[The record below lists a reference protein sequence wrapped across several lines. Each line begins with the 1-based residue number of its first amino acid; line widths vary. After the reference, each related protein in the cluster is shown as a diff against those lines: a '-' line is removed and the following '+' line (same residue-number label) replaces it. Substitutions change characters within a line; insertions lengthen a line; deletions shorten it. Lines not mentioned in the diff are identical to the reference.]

1 MPDNV
6 GAPFIAPGGRR
17 HGKSIPQ
24 DGKPMLGT
32 TISHYKIVEKLG
44 EGGMGIVYKAEDLK
58 LERFVALKFLAP
70 HLVQEEE
77 GRRRFIREAKAA
89 AALEHANI
97 CTVYEIDEADGRT
110 FIAMAFIEG
119 DSLET
124 RIEAG
129 PLKLK
134 DALDIATQTAQGL
147 QAAHE
152 KGVVHRDIKPANLMI
167 TGAGSQQL
175 VTIMDFGLAQL
186 AGGSKITKPES
197 RLGTVAYM
205 SPEQTEGA
213 TVDHRTDIWALG
225 VVLYEMISG
234 QLPFKG
240 HYDKAVLYSVMNED
254 PEPLSALR
262 TGVPKELERIANK
275 ALAKNPESRYPRID
289 DMLVDLREL
298 QKQSELGA
306 RDTRRAQPA
315 SKPASRTPWYIAA
328 AAVVIAVILG
338 ISAWLGVFGP
348 ANEADDAPA
357 EPLQAVPLTSYPGS
371 EFSSS
376 FSPDGNQ
383 VAFCWDGENQD
394 NLDIYVKMIGSETPL
409 RLTTAPARDLSPAWS
424 ANGRT
429 IAFLRRLPGGRAAA
443 LLIPA
448 IGGPERLVAEISDPT
463 EVTVGG
469 DLSSN
474 LAWAPNDREL
484 VVAERSSP
492 GDPFALFLL
501 STESG
506 EKRRLTSPPAKS
518 LGDFGPAFSPD
529 GRSLAFVRALRF
541 LVSDIYLLDLADLTR
556 KGEPKRLTLQNLP
569 SWSPTWTPDGR
580 EIVYTIGRF
589 VESSSLWRIP
599 VSGSGEPERLPVAG
613 EEVDLPAISRR
624 ANRLAYTK
632 LSGDT
637 NIWRLPLRESGSGAA
652 AATRLISSTREDY
665 NPQYSPDGK
674 RIAFSS
680 SRTGTYGIWLSD
692 ADGSNAAPLF
702 LKEGAHSGTPRWSP
716 DGRRIAF
723 DSNPEG
729 NQDIYVISARGGN
742 PIRLTT
748 HPVDDAVPSWSQD
761 GEWMYFAS
769 RRSGRF
775 EVWKVSVGG
784 GEPIQVTQDGGLW
797 PFESTDGKF
806 VYYTRDNQVRSSLW
820 KVPVGGGEETQ
831 VLESVRAPNFSVTPQ
846 GIYFI
851 QAPDTD
857 EPGWSFLIRF
867 FDFATGRATTI
878 HSLPSGVRADH
889 GLTVSPDGRSI
900 LYTQLDQFQSD
911 LMLVENF
918 R

>member
-1 MPDNV
+1 
-6 GAPFIAPGGRR
+6 
-17 HGKSIPQ
+17 
-24 DGKPMLGT
+24 MLGT

-275 ALAKNPESRYPRID
+275 ALAKTPESRYQQVGE
-289 DMLVDLREL
+289 MLVDLREL
-298 QKQSELGA
+298 QKQTELGA

-328 AAVVIAVILG
+328 AAVVIAITVAA
-338 ISAWLGVFGP
+338 SAWLGVFGP
-348 ANEADDAPA
+348 ANGAGDVPPEA
-357 EPLQAVPLTSYPGS
+357 LQAVPLTSYPGS

-589 VESSSLWRIP
+589 VESSSLWRVS

-613 EEVDLPAISRR
+613 EGARLPAISRR

-632 LSGDT
+632 RSRDT

-652 AATRLISSTREDY
+652 AATRLISSTRDDY

-680 SRTGTYGIWLSD
+680 GRTGTYGIWLSD

-729 NQDIYVISARGGN
+729 HQDIYVISARGGN

-748 HPVDDAVPSWSQD
+748 HPVGGAMPSWSQD
-761 GEWMYFAS
+761 GEWVYFGS
-769 RRSGRF
+769 RRSGRG

-784 GEPIQVTQDGGLW
+784 GEPIQVTQDGGIVA
-797 PFESTDGKF
+797 FESTDGKF
-806 VYYTRDNQVRSSLW
+806 VYYTKGDDLTRASLW

-831 VLESVRAPNFSVTPQ
+831 VLESVLAFLNFSVTPQ

-851 QAPDTD
+851 QPPATD
-857 EPGWSFLIRF
+857 EPGRSFLIRF

-878 HSLPSGVRADH
+878 HSLPPGIRAYF
-889 GLTVSPDGRSI
+889 GLTVSPDSRSI
-900 LYTQLDQFQSD
+900 LYTQVDQSQSD

>member
-1 MPDNV
+1 MI
-6 GAPFIAPGGRR
+6 G
-17 HGKSIPQ
+17 Q
-24 DGKPMLGT
+24 

-44 EGGMGIVYKAEDLK
+44 EGGMGVVYKAEDTSLD
-58 LERFVALKFLAP
+58 RPVALKFLAP
-70 HLVQEEE
+70 HLVSDEET
-77 GRRRFIREAKAA
+77 RKRFEREAKAA
-89 AALEHANI
+89 AALHHPNV
-97 CTVYEIDEADGRT
+97 CTVYEIAEAGGRT

-275 ALAKNPESRYPRID
+275 ALAKNPESRYQHVGE
-289 DMLVDLREL
+289 MLVDLREL
-298 QKQSELGA
+298 QKQTELGA
-306 RDTRRAQPA
+306 RDTRRAQPL
-315 SKPASRTPWYIAA
+315 SKPVQRRGWYIAG

-338 ISAWLGVFGP
+338 ISAWMGVFGP
-348 ANEADDAPA
+348 SDDAPPEA
-357 EPLQAVPLTSYPGS
+357 LQAVPLTSYPGS

-409 RLTTAPARDLSPAWS
+409 RLTTDPAPDFSPAWS
-424 ANGRT
+424 ADGRR
-429 IAFLRRLPGGRAAA
+429 IAFLRAMPREKAAV

-448 IGGPERLVAEISDPT
+448 LGGPERLVAEISYPAELET
-463 EVTVGG
+463 AP
-469 DLSSN
+469 S
-474 LAWAPNDREL
+474 LAWGPDGKEL
-484 VVAERSSP
+484 VVVERSSP

-506 EKRRLTSPPAKS
+506 EKRRLTSPPAES
-518 LGDFGPAFSPD
+518 IGDAGPAFSPD
-529 GRSLAFVRALRF
+529 GRSLAFVRVIGGFA
-541 LVSDIYLLDLADLTR
+541 SDIYLLDLAEDLTPN
-556 KGEPKRLTLQNLP
+556 GEPKRLTFQNLP
-569 SWSPTWTPDGR
+569 SWSPTWSPDGR
-580 EIVYTIGRF
+580 EIVYASGRF
-589 VESSSLWRIP
+589 VESMSLWRIS
-599 VSGSGEPERLPVAG
+599 VSGSGKPERLPVAG
-613 EEVDLPAISRR
+613 EGARLPTISRR

-632 LSGDT
+632 RSRDT

-652 AATRLISSTREDY
+652 AATRLISSTRADY

-674 RIAFSS
+674 RIAFES

-729 NQDIYVISARGGN
+729 HQDIYVISARGGN

-748 HPVDDAVPSWSQD
+748 HPVGGAMPSWSQD
-761 GEWMYFAS
+761 GEWVYFGS
-769 RRSGRF
+769 RRSGRG

-784 GEPIQVTQDGGLW
+784 GEPIQVTQDGGIVA
-797 PFESTDGKF
+797 FESTDGKF
-806 VYYTRDNQVRSSLW
+806 VYYTKGRLFRASLW
-820 KVPVGGGEETQ
+820 KVRVGGGEETQ
-831 VLESVRAPNFSVTPQ
+831 VLESVLAFLNFSVTPQ

-851 QAPDTD
+851 PAPDTD
-857 EPGWSFLIRF
+857 EPGGSSLIRF

-878 HSLPSGVRADH
+878 HSLPPGVRAYF
-889 GLTVSPDGRSI
+889 GLTVSPDSRFM
-900 LYTQLDQFQSD
+900 LYAQVDQSQSD

>member
-1 MPDNV
+1 
-6 GAPFIAPGGRR
+6 
-17 HGKSIPQ
+17 
-24 DGKPMLGT
+24 MLLSVIGQ

-44 EGGMGIVYKAEDLK
+44 EGGMGTVYKAEDLK
-58 LERFVALKFLAP
+58 LDRFVALKFLAP
-70 HLVQEEE
+70 HLVQDEE
-77 GRRRFIREAKAA
+77 GHRRFIREAKAA

-175 VTIMDFGLAQL
+175 VTVMDFGLAQL

-205 SPEQTEGA
+205 SPEQTEGE

-262 TGVPKELERIANK
+262 TGVPKEMERIANK
-275 ALAKNPESRYPRID
+275 ALAKNPESRYQRVG

-298 QKQSELGA
+298 QKQTELGA
-306 RDTRRAQPA
+306 GDTRRAQPA
-315 SKPASRTPWYIAA
+315 SKPASRALWYIAG

-348 ANEADDAPA
+348 SDDAPP

-409 RLTTAPARDLSPAWS
+409 RLTTHPARDFSPAWS
-424 ANGRT
+424 ADGRT
-429 IAFLRRLPGGRAAA
+429 IAFLRGMPRQKAAV

-448 IGGPERLVAEISDPT
+448 IGGPERLVAEIGYPIELPS
-463 EVTVGG
+463 
-469 DLSSN
+469 
-474 LAWAPNDREL
+474 LAWGPDGKEL
-484 VVAERSSP
+484 VVAERDSS
-492 GDPFALFLL
+492 GEPFALFLL
-501 STESG
+501 LTETG
-506 EKRRLTSPPAKS
+506 ERRRLTSPPAKS
-518 LGDFGPAFSPD
+518 IGDFGPAFSPD
-529 GRSLAFVRALRF
+529 GRGLAFARAIGGF
-541 LVSDIYLLDLADLTR
+541 AYYIYLLALAEDLTPN
-556 KGEPKRLTLQNLP
+556 GEPQRLTFQNLP

-580 EIVYTIGRF
+580 EIVYTIGRLF
-589 VESSSLWRIP
+589 ESSSSLWR
-599 VSGSGEPERLPVAG
+599 VSVSRSGEPERLPAAG
-613 EEVDLPAISRR
+613 EGASLPAISRR
-624 ANRLAYTK
+624 ANRLAYTQR
-632 LSGDT
+632 SRDT

-652 AATRLISSTREDY
+652 AATRLFSSTREDFT
-665 NPQYSPDGK
+665 PQYSPDGK
-674 RIAFSS
+674 RIAFTS

-702 LKEGAHSGTPRWSP
+702 VKEGAHSGSPRWSP

-729 NQDIYVISARGGN
+729 QQDIYVISARGGN

-748 HPVDDAVPSWSQD
+748 HPVDDRAASWSQD
-761 GEWMYFAS
+761 GEWMYFS
-769 RRSGRF
+769 SGRSGRR

-784 GEPIQVTQDGGLW
+784 GEPIQVTEDGGEIA
-797 PFESTDGKF
+797 FESTDGKF
-806 VYYTRDNQVRSSLW
+806 VYYTKDWQLRASLW
-820 KVPVGGGEETQ
+820 KVPVRGGEEIQ
-831 VLESVRAPNFSVTPQ
+831 VLESVRSPNFSVTPQ

-851 QAPDTD
+851 QAPERD
-857 EPGWSFLIRF
+857 EPGGSFLIRF

-878 HSLPSGVRADH
+878 HSLPPGVRADQ

>member
-1 MPDNV
+1 M
-6 GAPFIAPGGRR
+6 AYL
-17 HGKSIPQ
+17 
-24 DGKPMLGT
+24 DG
-32 TISHYKIVEKLG
+32 S
-44 EGGMGIVYKAEDLK
+44 
-58 LERFVALKFLAP
+58 
-70 HLVQEEE
+70 
-77 GRRRFIREAKAA
+77 
-89 AALEHANI
+89 
-97 CTVYEIDEADGRT
+97 TVRQKVKQ
-110 FIAMAFIEG
+110 
-119 DSLET
+119 
-124 RIEAG
+124 R
-129 PLKLK
+129 PLKL
-134 DALDIATQTAQGL
+134 DEALDIAIQAGHGL

-152 KGVVHRDIKPANLMI
+152 KGVVHRDIKPANI
-167 TGAGSQQL
+167 V
-175 VTIMDFGLAQL
+175 VTATTASEPQAKIMDFGLAQL

-197 RLGTVAYM
+197 RLGTAAYM

-275 ALAKNPESRYPRID
+275 ALAKNPESRYPHID

-298 QKQSELGA
+298 QRQTELGA
-306 RDTRRAQPA
+306 RDARRAQPA
-315 SKPASRTPWYIAA
+315 SKPASRTPWYIAG

-338 ISAWLGVFGP
+338 ISAWMGVFGP
-348 ANEADDAPA
+348 ANEAGDALA

-394 NLDIYVKMIGSETPL
+394 NWDIYVKMIGSETPL
-409 RLTTAPARDLSPAWS
+409 RLTTDPAPDFSPAWS
-424 ANGRT
+424 ADGRT
-429 IAFLRRLPGGRAAA
+429 IAFLRMMPRQKAAV

-448 IGGPERLVAEISDPT
+448 IGGPERLVAEISYPA
-463 EVTVGG
+463 E
-469 DLSSN
+469 LEIASS
-474 LAWAPNDREL
+474 LAWGPDGKEL
-484 VVAERSSP
+484 VVTERNSP
-492 GDPFALFLL
+492 GDPLALFLL

-518 LGDFGPAFSPD
+518 RGDVGPAFSPD
-529 GRSLAFVRALRF
+529 GRSLAFARILGF
-541 LVSDIYLLDLADLTR
+541 LVSDIYLLALAEDLTPN
-556 KGEPKRLTLQNLP
+556 GEPKRLTFQNLP
-569 SWSPTWTPDGR
+569 SWSPTWSPDGR
-580 EIVYTIGRF
+580 EIVYASGRF
-589 VESSSLWRIP
+589 VESMSLWRIS
-599 VSGSGEPERLPVAG
+599 VSRSGEPERLPVAG
-613 EEVDLPAISRR
+613 EGATLPAISRR

-632 LSGDT
+632 RSQDT

-652 AATRLISSTREDY
+652 AATRLISSTRDDY

-674 RIAFSS
+674 RIAFTS

-702 LKEGAHSGTPRWSP
+702 VKEGAHSGTSRWSP

-729 NQDIYVISARGGN
+729 QQDIYVISARGGN

-748 HPVDDAVPSWSQD
+748 HPVDDQVPSWSQD
-761 GEWMYFAS
+761 GEWMYFHS
-769 RRSGRF
+769 LRSGRSQ
-775 EVWKVSVGG
+775 VWKVSVGG
-784 GEPIQVTQDGGLW
+784 GEPIQVTQDGGLVA
-797 PFESTDGKF
+797 FESTDGEF
-806 VYYTRDNQVRSSLW
+806 VYYTKGDDLARASLW

-831 VLESVRAPNFSVTPQ
+831 VLESVHTPNFSVTPQ

-857 EPGWSFLIRF
+857 EPGRSFLIRF
-867 FDFATGRATTI
+867 FDFATGRATRI
-878 HSLPSGVRADH
+878 NSLPPGVGAYL

-900 LYTQLDQFQSD
+900 LYTQVDQSQSD

>member
-1 MPDNV
+1 MV
-6 GAPFIAPGGRR
+6 G
-17 HGKSIPQ
+17 Q
-24 DGKPMLGT
+24 

-44 EGGMGIVYKAEDLK
+44 EGGMGTVYKAEDLK

-70 HLVQEEE
+70 HLVQDEE
-77 GRRRFIREAKAA
+77 GHRRFIREAKAA

-213 TVDHRTDIWALG
+213 TVDQRTDIWALG

-240 HYDKAVLYSVMNED
+240 HYDKAILYSVMNED

-275 ALAKNPESRYPRID
+275 ALAKNPESRYQRVGE
-289 DMLVDLREL
+289 MLVDLREL
-298 QKQSELGA
+298 RKQTELGA
-306 RDTRRAQPA
+306 GDTRRAQPV
-315 SKPASRTPWYIAA
+315 SKPASRKGWYIAA
-328 AAVVIAVILG
+328 GVAAIAIIIAV
-338 ISAWLGVFGP
+338 SAWLGVFGP
-348 ANEADDAPA
+348 SDDAPA

-383 VAFCWDGENQD
+383 VAFCWDGENAD
-394 NLDIYVKMIGSETPL
+394 NLDIYVKTIGSETPL
-409 RLTTAPARDLSPAWS
+409 RLTTDPARDFNPAWS
-424 ANGRT
+424 ADGRT
-429 IAFLRRLPGGRAAA
+429 IAFLRGMPRQKAAV
-443 LLIPA
+443 LVMPA
-448 IGGPERLVAEISDPT
+448 IGGPERLVAEISEPPAFLGAS
-463 EVTVGG
+463 V
-469 DLSSN
+469 
-474 LAWAPNDREL
+474 AWGPDGKEL

-518 LGDFGPAFSPD
+518 VGDSGPAFSPD
-529 GRSLAFVRALRF
+529 GRSLAFVRTLAALAR
-541 LVSDIYLLDLADLTR
+541 DIYLLALAEDLTPN
-556 KGEPKRLTLQNLP
+556 GEPKRLTFQNLP
-569 SWSPTWTPDGR
+569 SSSPTWTPDGR
-580 EIVYTIGRF
+580 EIVYARGLL
-589 VESSSLWRIP
+589 VESSSLWRVS

-613 EEVDLPAISRR
+613 EDVGLPAISRR

-632 LSGDT
+632 RSRDT
-637 NIWRLPLRESGSGAA
+637 NIWRLPLRESGSGAT
-652 AATRLISSTREDY
+652 AATRLISSTRDDY

-680 SRTGTYGIWLSD
+680 SRTGTFGIWLSD

-729 NQDIYVISARGGN
+729 QQDIYVISARGGN

-748 HPVDDAVPSWSQD
+748 HPVDDNVPSWSQD
-761 GEWMYFAS
+761 GEWMYFS
-769 RRSGRF
+769 SLRSGRPQ
-775 EVWKVSVGG
+775 VWKVLVGG
-784 GEPIQVTQDGGLW
+784 GEPIQVTQEGGVSA
-797 PFESTDGKF
+797 FESNDGKF
-806 VYYTRDNQVRSSLW
+806 VYYTKDWQVKTSLW
-820 KVPVGGGEETQ
+820 KVPVRGGEE
-831 VLESVRAPNFSVTPQ
+831 VPALESVHARNFSVTRQ
-846 GIYFI
+846 GIYFV
-851 QAPDTD
+851 QAPTTD
-857 EPGWSFLIRF
+857 EPGGSFLIRF

-878 HSLPSGVRADH
+878 HSLPPGVGVYT

-900 LYTQLDQFQSD
+900 LYTQLDQSQSD

>member
-1 MPDNV
+1 
-6 GAPFIAPGGRR
+6 
-17 HGKSIPQ
+17 
-24 DGKPMLGT
+24 MLGT
-32 TISHYKIVEKLG
+32 TISHYKITAKLG
-44 EGGMGIVYKAEDLK
+44 EGGMGTVYKAEDLK
-58 LERFVALKFLAP
+58 LDRFVALKFLAP
-70 HLVQEEE
+70 HLVQDEE
-77 GRRRFIREAKAA
+77 GHRRFQREAKAA

-97 CTVYEIDEADGRT
+97 CTVYEIDEAGGRT
-110 FIAMAFIEG
+110 FIAMAYIEG

-262 TGVPKELERIANK
+262 TGVPKEMERIANK
-275 ALAKNPESRYPRID
+275 ALAKNPESRYQRVG

-298 QKQSELGA
+298 QKQTELGA
-306 RDTRRAQPA
+306 RDARRAQPV
-315 SKPASRTPWYIAA
+315 SKPVQRRGWYIAA
-328 AAVVIAVILG
+328 AAVVIAITVAA
-338 ISAWLGVFGP
+338 SAWLGVFGQ
-348 ANEADDAPA
+348 ANGAGDVPPEA
-357 EPLQAVPLTSYPGS
+357 LQAVPLTSYPGS
-371 EFSSS
+371 EFYSS

-383 VAFCWDGENQD
+383 VAFCWDGENAD

-409 RLTTAPARDLSPAWS
+409 RLTTDPARDFSPAWS
-424 ANGRT
+424 ADGRT
-429 IAFLRRLPGGRAAA
+429 IAFLREMPGEKAAV

-448 IGGPERLVAEISDPT
+448 IGGPERLVAETSEPT
-463 EVTVGG
+463 GI
-469 DLSSN
+469 LRASS
-474 LAWAPNDREL
+474 LAWGPDGKEL
-484 VVAERSSP
+484 VVVERSSP

-506 EKRRLTSPPAKS
+506 EKRRLTSPLAES
-518 LGDFGPAFSPD
+518 IGDAGPAFSPD
-529 GRSLAFVRALRF
+529 GRSLAFVRVIGGFA
-541 LVSDIYLLDLADLTR
+541 SDIYLLDLAEDLTPN
-556 KGEPKRLTLQNLP
+556 GEPKRLTFQNLP
-569 SWSPTWTPDGR
+569 SWSPTWSPDGR
-580 EIVYTIGRF
+580 EIVYASGRF
-589 VESSSLWRIP
+589 VESMSLWRIS
-599 VSGSGEPERLPVAG
+599 VSRSGEPERLPVAG
-613 EEVDLPAISRR
+613 EGARLPAISRR

-632 LSGDT
+632 RSRDT

-652 AATRLISSTREDY
+652 AATRLISSTRDDY

-680 SRTGTYGIWLSD
+680 GRTGTYGIWLSD

-702 LKEGAHSGTPRWSP
+702 VKEGAHSGTPRWSP

-729 NQDIYVISARGGN
+729 QQDIYVISARGGN

-748 HPVDDAVPSWSQD
+748 HPVGDAMPSWSQD
-761 GEWMYFAS
+761 GEWVYFGS
-769 RRSGRF
+769 RRSGRG
-775 EVWKVSVGG
+775 EVWRVSVGG
-784 GEPIQVTQDGGLW
+784 GEPIQVTQDGGIVA
-797 PFESTDGKF
+797 FESTDGKF
-806 VYYTRDNQVRSSLW
+806 VYYTKGRFARASLW

-831 VLESVRAPNFSVTPQ
+831 VLESVLAFLNFSVTPQ

-851 QAPDTD
+851 PAPDTD
-857 EPGWSFLIRF
+857 EPGGSSLIRF

-878 HSLPSGVRADH
+878 HSLPPGVRAYF
-889 GLTVSPDGRSI
+889 GLTVSPDSRSI
-900 LYTQLDQFQSD
+900 LYTQDQSQSD

>member
-1 MPDNV
+1 
-6 GAPFIAPGGRR
+6 
-17 HGKSIPQ
+17 
-24 DGKPMLGT
+24 MLLSVTGQ

-44 EGGMGIVYKAEDLK
+44 EGGMGTVYKAEDLK
-58 LERFVALKFLAP
+58 LDRFVALKFLAP

-119 DSLET
+119 GSLET

-134 DALDIATQTAQGL
+134 DALDIATQTGQGL

-197 RLGTVAYM
+197 RLGTAAYM

-240 HYDKAVLYSVMNED
+240 HYDKAVLYSILNED

-262 TGVPKELERIANK
+262 TGVPKEMERIANK
-275 ALAKNPESRYPRID
+275 ALAKNPESRYPHID

-298 QKQSELGA
+298 QKQTELGA
-306 RDTRRAQPA
+306 RDTRRAPSA
-315 SKPASRTPWYIAA
+315 PKPARRTPWYIAA
-328 AAVVIAVILG
+328 GAVVIAVTVAV
-338 ISAWLGVFGP
+338 SAWMGVFGP
-348 ANEADDAPA
+348 SDDAPP

-409 RLTTAPARDLSPAWS
+409 RLTTDPAPDLSPAWS
-424 ANGRT
+424 ADGRT

-448 IGGPERLVAEISDPT
+448 IGGPERLVAEISEPAGILG
-463 EVTVGG
+463 V
-469 DLSSN
+469 SFS
-474 LAWAPNDREL
+474 LAWGPDGKEL
-484 VVAERSSP
+484 VVVERSSP

-518 LGDFGPAFSPD
+518 VGDFGPAFSPD
-529 GRSLAFVRALRF
+529 GRGLAFSRRLGNSA
-541 LVSDIYLLDLADLTR
+541 SDIYLLALAEDLTPN
-556 KGEPKRLTLQNLP
+556 GEPQRLTFQNLP

-580 EIVYTIGRF
+580 EIVYTSGWL
-589 VESSSLWRIP
+589 VESSSLWRIS
-599 VSGSGEPERLPVAG
+599 VSRSGEPERLAVAG
-613 EEVDLPAISRR
+613 EGARLPAISRR

-702 LKEGAHSGTPRWSP
+702 VKEGAHSGTPRWSP

-729 NQDIYVISARGGN
+729 QQDIYVISARGGN

-748 HPVDDAVPSWSQD
+748 HPVGDAMPSWSQD
-761 GEWMYFAS
+761 GEWMHFGS

-784 GEPIQVTQDGGLW
+784 GEAIQVTQDGGAVA
-797 PFESTDGKF
+797 FESTDGKF
-806 VYYTRDNQVRSSLW
+806 VYYTKGRFARASVW

-831 VLESVRAPNFSVTPQ
+831 VLESVLAFLNFSVTPQ

-857 EPGWSFLIRF
+857 EPGGSFLIRF

-878 HSLPSGVRADH
+878 HSLPPGVGADM
-889 GLTVSPDGRSI
+889 GLTVSPDSRSI
-900 LYTQLDQFQSD
+900 LYTQLDQSQSD

>member
-1 MPDNV
+1 MI
-6 GAPFIAPGGRR
+6 G
-17 HGKSIPQ
+17 Q
-24 DGKPMLGT
+24 
-32 TISHYKIVEKLG
+32 TISHYKITEKLG
-44 EGGMGIVYKAEDLK
+44 EGGMGVVYKAEDTSLD
-58 LERFVALKFLAP
+58 RPVALKFLAP
-70 HLVQEEE
+70 HLVSDEEI
-77 GRRRFIREAKAA
+77 RKRFEREAKAA
-89 AALEHANI
+89 AALHHPNV
-97 CTVYEIDEADGRT
+97 CTVYEIAAAGGRT

-175 VTIMDFGLAQL
+175 VTIMDFGLDQL

-197 RLGTVAYM
+197 RLGTAAYM

-225 VVLYEMISG
+225 VALYEMISG

-240 HYDKAVLYSVMNED
+240 HYDKAVLYSIMNED

-262 TGVPKELERIANK
+262 TGVPKEMERIANK
-275 ALAKNPESRYPRID
+275 ALAKTPESRYQRVGE
-289 DMLVDLREL
+289 MLVDLREL
-298 QKQSELGA
+298 QKQTELGA

-315 SKPASRTPWYIAA
+315 SKAVQRRGWYIAA
-328 AAVVIAVILG
+328 AAVVIAVTVAV
-338 ISAWLGVFGP
+338 SAWMGVFGP
-348 ANEADDAPA
+348 SDDAPP

-371 EFSSS
+371 ESSPS

-383 VAFCWDGENQD
+383 VAFCWDGENAD

-409 RLTTAPARDLSPAWS
+409 RLTTDPARDFSPAWS
-424 ANGRT
+424 ADGRT
-429 IAFLRRLPGGRAAA
+429 IAFLRGTGEKAAV

-448 IGGPERLVAEISDPT
+448 IGGPERLVAEISD
-463 EVTVGG
+463 VGG

-474 LAWAPNDREL
+474 LAWAPNDKGL
-484 VVAERSSP
+484 VVGDRTSP

-529 GRSLAFVRALRF
+529 GRGLAFARTLRF
-541 LVSDIYLLDLADLTR
+541 LVSDIYLLDLAEDLTPN
-556 KGEPKRLTLQNLP
+556 GEPKRLTPQNLP
-569 SWSPTWTPDGR
+569 SGSPTWTPDGR
-580 EIVYTIGRF
+580 EIVYTSGWL
-589 VESSSLWRIP
+589 VESMSLWKVS
-599 VSGSGEPERLPVAG
+599 VSGSGEPERLAVAG
-613 EEVDLPAISRR
+613 ERVSLPAISGR

-632 LSGDT
+632 ESGDT

-665 NPQYSPDGK
+665 NPQYSPAGK

-702 LKEGAHSGTPRWSP
+702 VKEGAHSGTPRWSP

-729 NQDIYVISARGGN
+729 QQDIYVISARGGN

-748 HPVDDAVPSWSQD
+748 HPADDAVPSWSQD

-784 GEPIQVTQDGGLW
+784 GEAIQVTQDGGFW
-797 PFESTDGKF
+797 AFESTDGKF
-806 VYYTRDNQVRSSLW
+806 VYYTRDNQVRASLW

-831 VLESVRAPNFSVTPQ
+831 VLESVLAFNFSVTPQ

-857 EPGWSFLIRF
+857 ELGRSFLIRF
-867 FDFATGRATTI
+867 FDFATGHATTI
-878 HSLPSGVRADH
+878 HSLPPGVGADM
-889 GLTVSPDGRSI
+889 GLTVSPDGRSV
-900 LYTQLDQFQSD
+900 LYTQLDQSQSD